1 MIQLYTFYNRKTLG
15 IIASLAIFFGLMAV
29 AQPDGLG
36 RLLTLKAQT
45 LQEIFLLE
53 QGENTR
59 ITFQNEQN
67 KELSFEGQVVSHINK
82 GQSSG
87 VLRLDLVSGADTY
100 KLLLNRK
107 ELQGKIRYQINL
119 IQEKGTNHY
128 RLIREENGNFVLE
141 KTGLSKI
148 VTE

>member
-59 ITFQNEQN
+59 ITFQNEQK

-87 VLRLDLVSGADTY
+87 VLRLDLVSGAVTY